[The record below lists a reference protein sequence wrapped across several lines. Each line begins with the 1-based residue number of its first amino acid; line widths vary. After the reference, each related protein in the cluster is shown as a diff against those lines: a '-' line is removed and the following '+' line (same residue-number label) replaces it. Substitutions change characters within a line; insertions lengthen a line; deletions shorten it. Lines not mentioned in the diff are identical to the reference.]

1 MDALGYVAATAAALA
16 GGAVNALGGGGTLI
30 TFPALLGLGV
40 PSVAANMTNTV
51 GLCVGHV
58 GGTWAQRDGLHGQ
71 RHRLPLLLAAG
82 AVGGVAGALLL
93 KFTSDDRLRTLIP
106 VLLGVATVL
115 LALQP
120 RIRTWLG
127 RHAARPGHP
136 DARWLAP
143 AIGLGAVYGG
153 YFGAGLGVMMLAL
166 LVLGVHEPLNRSN
179 VLKQLLAFVINLV
192 AAVLFAFSGKV
203 WWGLAGL
210 MAAGSLLGGV
220 LGGRVAGRLNPERF
234 RLVVVAVG
242 AAVTIAYA
250 VKVWL

>member
-120 RIRTWLG
+120 RIRT
-127 RHAARPGHP
+127 
-136 DARWLAP
+136 
-143 AIGLGAVYGG
+143 
-153 YFGAGLGVMMLAL
+153 
-166 LVLGVHEPLNRSN
+166 
-179 VLKQLLAFVINLV
+179 
-192 AAVLFAFSGKV
+192 
-203 WWGLAGL
+203 
-210 MAAGSLLGGV
+210 
-220 LGGRVAGRLNPERF
+220 
-234 RLVVVAVG
+234 
-242 AAVTIAYA
+242 
-250 VKVWL
+250 

>member
-58 GGTWAQRDGLHGQ
+58 GGTWAQRSGLRGQ
-71 RHRLPLLLAAG
+71 RHRLPLLLGAG
-82 AVGGVAGALLL
+82 AVGGIAGALLL

-106 VLLGVATVL
+106 VLLGVATLL

-120 RIRTWLG
+120 RIRTLLG
-127 RHAARPGHP
+127 RHAARPGQP

-166 LVLGVHEPLNRSN
+166 LGLGVHEPLNRSN

-234 RLVVVAVG
+234 RVVVVMVG

-250 VKVWL
+250 VKVWF

>member
-1 MDALGYVAATAAALA
+1 M
-16 GGAVNALGGGGTLI
+16 NALGGGGTLI

-58 GGTWAQRDGLHGQ
+58 GGTWAQRTGLRGQ
-71 RHRLPLLLAAG
+71 RHRLPKLLTAG
-82 AVGGVAGALLL
+82 AIGGVAGALLL
-93 KFTSDDRLRTLIP
+93 KFTSDDRLRLLIP

-127 RHAARPGHP
+127 RHAAQEGKP

-166 LVLGVHEPLNRSN
+166 LGLGVHESLNRSN

-210 MAAGSLLGGV
+210 MAAGSLVGGV
-220 LGGRVAGRLNPERF
+220 LGGRVAGRLNPDRF
-234 RLVVVAVG
+234 RLVVVSVG

-250 VKVWL
+250 VKVW